1 MGEVS
6 LCPQALQSF
15 GSMPLGMCQ
24 CGTMNL
30 CAADPQPSMR
40 LVLLL
45 LLPDP
50 KLFHAEPVY
59 GSLYLIVLQAVDIFF
74 LS

>member
-1 MGEVS
+1 
-6 LCPQALQSF
+6 
-15 GSMPLGMCQ
+15 
-24 CGTMNL
+24 
-30 CAADPQPSMR
+30 MR